1 MIVTSVA
8 DTFLKRRCIIC
19 RGEYRKMAE
28 FKEKFM
34 EMLFAFIL
42 ILAGLGLAP
51 TIQSQAN
58 SLATDPNTSSIGAIF
73 YGMIGWIWAIVLV
86 AIGLALLFGMFKKK

>member
-1 MIVTSVA
+1 
-8 DTFLKRRCIIC
+8 
-19 RGEYRKMAE
+19 MAE

-51 TIQSQAN
+51 TIQDQAN
-58 SLATDPNTSSIGAIF
+58 ALVGANNTSGIAAIF

>member
-1 MIVTSVA
+1 
-8 DTFLKRRCIIC
+8 
-19 RGEYRKMAE
+19 MAE

-51 TIQSQAN
+51 TIQTAAN
-58 SLATDPNTSSIGAIF
+58 DLAEDDNTSAIGVIF

-86 AIGLALLFGMFKKK
+86 AIGLALLFGMFHKK

>member
-1 MIVTSVA
+1 
-8 DTFLKRRCIIC
+8 
-19 RGEYRKMAE
+19 MAE

-51 TIQSQAN
+51 TIQNQAAALVASN
-58 SLATDPNTSSIGAIF
+58 ETSDIGKIF
-73 YGMIGWIWAIVLV
+73 YSMIGWIWAIVLV

>member
-1 MIVTSVA
+1 MV
-8 DTFLKRRCIIC
+8 
-19 RGEYRKMAE
+19 E

-51 TIQSQAN
+51 TIQTQAN
-58 SLATDPNTSSIGAIF
+58 SLVDDENTSAIGAIF

-86 AIGLALLFGMFKKK
+86 AIGLALLFGMFKKNGE

>member
-1 MIVTSVA
+1 
-8 DTFLKRRCIIC
+8 
-19 RGEYRKMAE
+19 MAE

-51 TIQSQAN
+51 TIQNQAS
-58 SLATDPNTSSIGAIF
+58 SLVASNDTSAIGKIF
-73 YGMIGWIWAIVLV
+73 YSMLGWIWAIVLV

>member
-1 MIVTSVA
+1 
-8 DTFLKRRCIIC
+8 
-19 RGEYRKMAE
+19 MAE

-42 ILAGLGLAP
+42 ILTGLGLAP
-51 TIQSQAN
+51 TIQNQASALVASN
-58 SLATDPNTSSIGAIF
+58 NTSAIGKIF
-73 YGMIGWIWAIVLV
+73 YAMIGWIWAIVLV